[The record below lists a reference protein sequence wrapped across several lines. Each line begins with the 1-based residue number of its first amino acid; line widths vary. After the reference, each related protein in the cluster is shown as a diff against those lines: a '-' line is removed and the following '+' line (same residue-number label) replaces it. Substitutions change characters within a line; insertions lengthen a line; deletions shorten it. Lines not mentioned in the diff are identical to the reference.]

1 METLS
6 NPLPFIAFNFLIW
19 IVLIALLVYFLLKRV
34 KDKKSEDFED
44 RDN

>member
-1 METLS
+1 MEEIS
-6 NPLPFIAFNFLIW
+6 NPLPFILFNFLIW
-19 IVLIALLVYFLLKRV
+19 IGLIALILYFLLKRV

>member
-1 METLS
+1 MENLS
-6 NPLPFIAFNFLIW
+6 NPLPFIALNFLIW
-19 IVLIALLVYFLLKRV
+19 IGLIGLLVFFLLKRV